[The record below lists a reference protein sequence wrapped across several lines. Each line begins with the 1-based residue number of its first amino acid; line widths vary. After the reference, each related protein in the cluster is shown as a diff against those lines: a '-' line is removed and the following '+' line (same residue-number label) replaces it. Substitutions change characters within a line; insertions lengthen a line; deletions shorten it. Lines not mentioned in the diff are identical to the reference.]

1 MPSFA
6 IYLIGFLVLSAGV
19 LFGASLLGV
28 PTQWVGVIGLVLVG
42 FGVMVGVVKTRRQD
56 APAASDPPAE

>member
-6 IYLIGFLVLSAGV
+6 IYLAGFLVLSAGV
-19 LFGASLLGV
+19 LFGAYLLGV

-42 FGVMVGVVKTRRQD
+42 FGIMVGVVKTRRPD
-56 APAASDPPAE
+56 APAASEPSAE